1 MSLALSTFVLASNNL
16 DPQMLL
22 RLGAA
27 AGLGLIIGIE
37 RERPH
42 RAAGMRTHALVA
54 LGSALFVLATSQA
67 GAAAGDTSRVIQGV
81 VQGIGFL
88 GAGTILKLTDRV
100 EVRGLTTAAGIW
112 VTAAVGVSCALG
124 EYWLAFV
131 TTLLAWLAL
140 KPLKAVEQWLFPS
153 PKSSK
158 LMQRT
163 GGATAQAD
171 PDDS

>member
-1 MSLALSTFVLASNNL
+1 MSLALSTVVLAINDV

-27 AGLGLIIGIE
+27 AGLGLVIGIE
-37 RERPH
+37 REHPH

-54 LGSALFVLATSQA
+54 LGSALFVLASSQA
-67 GAAAGDTSRVIQGV
+67 GASTDNATRVIQGV

-140 KPLKAVEQWLFPS
+140 KPLKVVEQWLFRPTPS
-153 PKSSK
+153 NKHIKRS
-158 LMQRT
+158 
-163 GGATAQAD
+163 GGATATAD

>member
-1 MSLALSTFVLASNNL
+1 MSLALSTLVLADNNL
-16 DPQMLL
+16 EPQILL

-27 AGLGLIIGIE
+27 AGLGLVIGIE
-37 RERPH
+37 REHPH

-54 LGSALFVLATSQA
+54 LGSALFVLASSEA
-67 GAAAGDTSRVIQGV
+67 GASTDNTTRIIQGV

-112 VTAAVGVSCALG
+112 VTAAVGVACSLG
-124 EYWLAFV
+124 EFWLAFV

-140 KPLKAVEQWLFPS
+140 KPLKVVEQKLFPS
-153 PKSSK
+153 KSNK
-158 LMQRT
+158 LTNRM
-163 GGATAQAD
+163 GGGRAAAD